1 MKGVEGGDHGDVG
14 AVENSG
20 EEIEIPENDTFS
32 SSIIFAQPNGSRAL
46 TVGAR
51 AFFSSPLVRI
61 QEPTPRRCP
70 LRNNWSSVC
79 KILLVTHLKK

>member
-61 QEPTPRRCP
+61 PERRNL
-70 LRNNWSSVC
+70 LRGVVRYVT
-79 KILLVTHLKK
+79 IGLLYAKFC

>member
-1 MKGVEGGDHGDVG
+1 MKEVEGGDHGDVG

-32 SSIIFAQPNGSRAL
+32 SSIIFPQPNGSRVL

-51 AFFSSPLVRI
+51 TFFSSPRVRI
-61 QEPTPRRCP
+61 PEPGGVVRYVT
-70 LRNNWSSVC
+70 
-79 KILLVTHLKK
+79 IGLLYAKLC